1 MVPTNEANV
10 RDGQGSPLV
19 PRLTSSG
26 PTPAVY
32 SARSGGPAHVRV
44 GLTGGPRV
52 GPPTGRPALRRA
64 SGLTAGNA
72 NARPPP
78 PGRQRTYAEAAQSG
92 RDSARLLSDLAHA
105 AGRQPAVHRS
115 APWRFVHDP
124 RPHDRAE
131 ACEIE
136 PARVGNERPPCAQTT
151 AYGTGARTV
160 SPPPK
165 RNHDIVGRPELSAS

>member
-1 MVPTNEANV
+1 M

-26 PTPAVY
+26 PTPVVY
-32 SARSGGPAHVRV
+32 SARSSGPARVRV

-52 GPPTGRPALRRA
+52 GPPTGRPGVRRA
-64 SGLTAGNA
+64 SG
-72 NARPPP
+72 PPTSSTGAHVSL
-78 PGRQRTYAEAAQSG
+78 PGRPRTYAEAARSG
-92 RDSARLLSDLAHA
+92 RDSARLLSDLVHA

-115 APWRFVHDP
+115 APWRFVHDS
-124 RPHDRAE
+124 RPNDRAE

-136 PARVGNERPPCAQTT
+136 PARVGNERPSCAQTT
-151 AYGTGARTV
+151 AYDTGARTV
-160 SPPPK
+160 SPPHK